1 MSDTVSL
8 LTKYGLNLQ
17 PTDNILFALFII
29 FGLYIILG
37 EIFERIGLNE
47 LLGHIITGV
56 ILGGSLLNLVDPS
69 MIEQFALIGSILI
82 LFLAGLSKRTDST
95 LFKDRIGLGIGAVVF
110 FATLA
115 VMLLLFSKFFG
126 FRQAIFLALAY
137 AVVDLFVPVKVLVS
151 RKLLKS
157 KFGQS
162 FLNMS
167 ISNVFIG
174 LLLLSAA
181 SLFVKGDINELVFK
195 IGAAAAFIFLIF
207 YMISIIGKVS
217 RKLHK
222 LKSSTIGESQLVFTF
237 IILFLLSFLTEAIG
251 LSVIIGAFVA
261 GIIIANA
268 KFSSKR
274 LYVDKIQAV
283 SNGIFIPLFFVWFG
297 LKLDLIHIW
306 NYLGIAL
313 LFIFVSLGTKFVVT
327 YFLSKQA
334 KLPAPGMLAS
344 SMLSLDV
351 ESMIIILAA
360 IKLGIFPDYET
371 FNIFAPA
378 VPITT
383 IIVTLMIGYFA
394 KKEYRQLIVR
404 N

>member
-1 MSDTVSL
+1 MSETISL
-8 LTKYGLNLQ
+8 LTKYGLNFE

-95 LFKDRIGLGIGAVVF
+95 LFKDRIGLGIGAIVF

>member
-1 MSDTVSL
+1 V
-8 LTKYGLNLQ
+8 
-17 PTDNILFALFII
+17 
-29 FGLYIILG
+29 
-37 EIFERIGLNE
+37 
-47 LLGHIITGV
+47 
-56 ILGGSLLNLVDPS
+56 
-69 MIEQFALIGSILI
+69 
-82 LFLAGLSKRTDST
+82 
-95 LFKDRIGLGIGAVVF
+95 
-110 FATLA
+110 
-115 VMLLLFSKFFG
+115 
-126 FRQAIFLALAY
+126 
-137 AVVDLFVPVKVLVS
+137 
-151 RKLLKS
+151 
-157 KFGQS
+157 
-162 FLNMS
+162 
-167 ISNVFIG
+167 
-174 LLLLSAA
+174 
-181 SLFVKGDINELVFK
+181 
-195 IGAAAAFIFLIF
+195 
-207 YMISIIGKVS
+207 
-217 RKLHK
+217 
-222 LKSSTIGESQLVFTF
+222 
-237 IILFLLSFLTEAIG
+237 
-251 LSVIIGAFVA
+251 SVIIGAFVA

-297 LKLDLIHIW
+297 LNLDLIHIW

-383 IIVTLMIGYFA
+383 IAVTLLIGYFA

>member
-95 LFKDRIGLGIGAVVF
+95 LFKDRIGLGIGAIVF

>member
-95 LFKDRIGLGIGAVVF
+95 LFKDRIGLGIGAIVF

-360 IKLGIFPDYET
+360 IKLGIFSDYET

>member
-1 MSDTVSL
+1 MSETISL
-8 LTKYGLNLQ
+8 LTKYGLNFE

>member
-8 LTKYGLNLQ
+8 LAKYGLDFQ
-17 PTDNILFALFII
+17 PTDNLLFALFII

-37 EIFERIGLNE
+37 ELFERIGLNE

-56 ILGGSLLNLVDPS
+56 FLGGSLFNLVDPS

-195 IGAAAAFIFLIF
+195 VGGAAAFIFLIF

-237 IILFLLSFLTEAIG
+237 IVLFLLAFLTEAIG

-297 LKLDLIHIW
+297 LNLDLIHIW

-383 IIVTLMIGYFA
+383 IAVTLLIGYFA